1 MLDIVGLRYLL
12 CIKRFLVATMF
23 KSLDLIMYEEKS
35 EIRNNSHINETH
47 GNGRVKFLERRDKN
61 ANFVAHSTE
70 PKMRK
75 MLQKYLL
82 NR

>member
-1 MLDIVGLRYLL
+1 MLDIGLRYLL

-23 KSLDLIMYEEKS
+23 KSLDLMYEEKS

-47 GNGRVKFLERRDKN
+47 GNGRVKFSERRDKN

-70 PKMRK
+70 PKMQK